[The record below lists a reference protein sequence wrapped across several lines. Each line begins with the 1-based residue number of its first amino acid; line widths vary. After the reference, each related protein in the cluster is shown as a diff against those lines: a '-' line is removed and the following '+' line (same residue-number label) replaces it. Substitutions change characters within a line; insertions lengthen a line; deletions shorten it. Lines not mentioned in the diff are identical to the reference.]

1 MVIDKVTKFS
11 YKIGRNLRLQVT
23 TLFYIFLLDVN
34 FDKYTIGLYF
44 LLISSILAKFLENKI
59 LIAMLLINYLNC
71 KFL

>member
-11 YKIGRNLRLQVT
+11 YKICRNLRLQVT

-44 LLISSILAKFLENKI
+44 LLISSILAKFLEN
-59 LIAMLLINYLNC
+59 
-71 KFL
+71 